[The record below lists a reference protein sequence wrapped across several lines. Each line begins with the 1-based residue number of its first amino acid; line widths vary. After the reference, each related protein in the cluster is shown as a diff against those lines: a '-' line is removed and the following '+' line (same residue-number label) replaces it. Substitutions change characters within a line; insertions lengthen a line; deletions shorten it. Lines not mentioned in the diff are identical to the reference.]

1 MKIFGGGG
9 GSRTRVRKPSAAA
22 STYVA
27 AVLSFAAESSQGQDP
42 SATIPFVVSPLPQR
56 EKGIGYPAFVSPYL
70 TRQE

>member
-1 MKIFGGGG
+1 MNFFGGGG

-27 AVLSFAAESSQGQDP
+27 AGLSFAAESSQGQDLP
-42 SATIPFVVSPLPQR
+42 ATIPFVVSPLPQR
-56 EKGIGYPAFVSPYL
+56 EKGIGYPAFLAPYL